1 MSLASTMSLSSDMS
15 PEIFKNKPYS
25 YKSDVW
31 ALGCVL
37 YEMTTLNHAFDAQSI
52 NGLAT
57 KIVKGKYPPIS
68 PKYSKFLSELI
79 QGMLQLNPQL
89 RPDLDQILR
98 KPFIKKH
105 VVNFFCDIASR
116 PSNSIGEGTMIFKA
130 AVGGP
135 MQSASIGNDS
145 NIISLKQQLQSLG
158 MTEDINSALAPKASP
173 QDDAQA
179 IKLAKEQA
187 SALQREKEH
196 KKMVEA
202 ALEKLRM
209 ERENR
214 AKQMNANPT
223 PQPIGNPTPQPRPL
237 GYPVGGRQQ
246 QPRGPVQQPQQP
258 LQLVPP
264 AVPMNRNARNP
275 SLVSVNDQQQQQ
287 PPPLRRG
294 SPKGD
299 NDSSSVSNNARQR
312 RDRRSF
318 GDENSNAA
326 ERERERL
333 AIIERE
339 REKRAAEER
348 KRQQEDARVRAEDRR
363 REEVRIEA
371 RAREEARQREDAAR
385 QREESEKKVK
395 EEVSAKLKIEQVRV
409 EQIRAQAEMA
419 AKAKREALREK
430 ERQRQKD
437 EIEQLRRDKIEL
449 DRRTSEREK
458 HRDERRA
465 QERVKIESNRKEQME
480 VVQEKL
486 NEMNDKIQQI
496 REESKKDLSEDLSAR
511 ERVILRRQERQ
522 AKEDNDRLEAL
533 RNAENENRRIRQEA
547 QQHGRHSNYGEHP
560 KIGLPSAVVPPTSTE
575 EEVYQFD
582 SGRSRNNSKH
592 RGNMELPEL
601 ADKLNDINKGVKGY
615 RCVT

>member
-1 MSLASTMSLSSDMS
+1 MS

-105 VVNFFCDIASR
+105 VVNFFSDIASR

-135 MQSASIGNDS
+135 MQSASVGNDS

-158 MTEDINSALAPKASP
+158 MTEDINSALAPKVSP

-214 AKQMNANPT
+214 AKQMNANPI
-223 PQPIGNPTPQPRPL
+223 PQQIGNPTPQLRPS
-237 GYPVGGRQQ
+237 GYQVGGRQQ
-246 QPRGPVQQPQQP
+246 QPRGPVQQQP
-258 LQLVPP
+258 LQLAPP
-264 AVPMNRNARNP
+264 AVPLNRNSRNP
-275 SLVSVNDQQQQQ
+275 SLVSVNDQQ
-287 PPPLRRG
+287 PPPVRRG

-299 NDSSSVSNNARQR
+299 NESSNVSNNVRR

-318 GDENSNAA
+318 GEENNAI

-339 REKRAAEER
+339 RERLAIIEREKKAAEER
-348 KRQQEDARVRAEDRR
+348 KRQQDDARIRAEDRR

-371 RAREEARQREDAAR
+371 KAREDAAR
-385 QREESEKKVK
+385 LREESEKKVK
-395 EEVSAKLKIEQVRV
+395 EEVSAKLKIEQLRV

-430 ERQRQKD
+430 ERQRQKE

-449 DRRTSEREK
+449 DRRTTERER

-496 REESKKDLSEDLSAR
+496 REESKKDSSEDLSAR

-547 QQHGRHSNYGEHP
+547 LQHGRHSNYGEHP
-560 KIGLPSAVVPPTSTE
+560 KIGLPSAVIPPTE

-601 ADKLNDINKGVKGY
+601 SDKLNDINKGAKGY

>member
-1 MSLASTMSLSSDMS
+1 MS

-105 VVNFFCDIASR
+105 VVNFFSDIASR

-135 MQSASIGNDS
+135 MQSASVGNDS

-158 MTEDINSALAPKASP
+158 MTEDINSALAPKVSP

-214 AKQMNANPT
+214 AKQMNANPI
-223 PQPIGNPTPQPRPL
+223 PQQIGNPTPQLRPS
-237 GYPVGGRQQ
+237 GYQVGGRQQ
-246 QPRGPVQQPQQP
+246 QPRGPVQQQP
-258 LQLVPP
+258 LQLAPP
-264 AVPMNRNARNP
+264 AVPLNRNSRNP
-275 SLVSVNDQQQQQ
+275 SLVSVNDQQ
-287 PPPLRRG
+287 PPPVRRG

-299 NDSSSVSNNARQR
+299 NESSNVSNNVRR

-318 GDENSNAA
+318 GEENNAI

-339 REKRAAEER
+339 KKAAEER
-348 KRQQEDARVRAEDRR
+348 KRQQDDARIRAEDRR

-371 RAREEARQREDAAR
+371 KAREDAAR
-385 QREESEKKVK
+385 LREESEKKVK
-395 EEVSAKLKIEQVRV
+395 EEVSAKLKIEQLRV

-430 ERQRQKD
+430 ERQRQKE

-449 DRRTSEREK
+449 DRRTTERER

-496 REESKKDLSEDLSAR
+496 REENKKDSSEDLSAR

-547 QQHGRHSNYGEHP
+547 LQHGRHSNYGEHP
-560 KIGLPSAVVPPTSTE
+560 KIGLPSAVIPPTE

-601 ADKLNDINKGVKGY
+601 SDKLNDINKGAKGY

>member
-1 MSLASTMSLSSDMS
+1 MS

-105 VVNFFCDIASR
+105 VVNFFSDIASR

-135 MQSASIGNDS
+135 MQSASVGNDS

-223 PQPIGNPTPQPRPL
+223 PQPIGNPTPQPRPS
-237 GYPVGGRQQ
+237 GYPVGGRQ
-246 QPRGPVQQPQQP
+246 QPRGPVQQPQQQP
-258 LQLVPP
+258 LQLAPP

-287 PPPLRRG
+287 PPVRRG
-294 SPKGD
+294 SPKGGD
-299 NDSSSVSNNARQR
+299 NDNSSVSNNARR
-312 RDRRSF
+312 RDGRRSF
-318 GDENSNAA
+318 GDENNAA

-333 AIIERE
+333 AIID
-339 REKRAAEER
+339 REKKAAEER
-348 KRQQEDARVRAEDRR
+348 KRQQDDARVRAEDRR

-371 RAREEARQREDAAR
+371 KAREEARQREESAR

-395 EEVSAKLKIEQVRV
+395 EEVSAKLKIEQIRV

-430 ERQRQKD
+430 ERQRQKE

-486 NEMNDKIQQI
+486 NEMNEKIQQI
-496 REESKKDLSEDLSAR
+496 REESKKDSSEDLSAR

-547 QQHGRHSNYGEHP
+547 LQHGRYSNYGEHP
-560 KIGLPSAVVPPTSTE
+560 KIGLPSTAVPPTE

-582 SGRSRNNSKH
+582 SGRSRHNSKH